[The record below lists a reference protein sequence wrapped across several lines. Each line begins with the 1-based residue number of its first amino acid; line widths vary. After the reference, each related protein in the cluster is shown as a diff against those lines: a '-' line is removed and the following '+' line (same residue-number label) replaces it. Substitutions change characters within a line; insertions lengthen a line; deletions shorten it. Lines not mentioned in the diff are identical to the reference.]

1 MSRTVITVKTNAQPG
16 QRAAVSVR
24 GASTAWLHGQEYPH
38 GTDLGQKRWGHGQ
51 GPAHLRKFSAGGSL
65 SFRLASRRPPGG
77 IRSAGDR
84 GQAHEEPS
92 EAGTRPDSRRHRG
105 PPRSPLCHPSER
117 DLLQCLRKCLHNP
130 AVPSAPAAAAAC
142 KEFQGYTNPQ
152 KYAILKI
159 REIICG
165 TLCVLKGLLS

>member
-1 MSRTVITVKTNAQPG
+1 MSRTVITVKNQRQPG

-117 DLLQCLRKCLHNP
+117 DLLQCLRKCLQTRQFLLHPLRQPPVKNFR
-130 AVPSAPAAAAAC
+130 AT
-142 KEFQGYTNPQ
+142 Q
-152 KYAILKI
+152 ILKSMLYSKFVKSFV
-159 REIICG
+159 E
-165 TLCVLKGLLS
+165 LCVF